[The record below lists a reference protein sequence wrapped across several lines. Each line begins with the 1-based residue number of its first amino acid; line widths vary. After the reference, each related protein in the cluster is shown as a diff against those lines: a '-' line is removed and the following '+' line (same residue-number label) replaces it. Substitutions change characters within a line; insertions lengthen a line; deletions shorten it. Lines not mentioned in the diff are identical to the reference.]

1 MRNIF
6 LFFNIILSLFF
17 FSCTKDN
24 IVDDNNNDD
33 GNGSNVETLA
43 IKKFLA
49 KNGETIVEGI
59 IDDEKKS
66 IKILVPSDFDIKR
79 VTVEVQYTEGAKLS
93 PESGYAYNFSQPID
107 FTLSKDGFESVKYK
121 VTVSTSPDI
130 LSFEVEAYN
139 LVANIEN
146 NKIKLEFP
154 FGVDLSNVKPIIK
167 IPQGCTVEPA
177 SEVTV
182 DMTTSI
188 KYKVTN
194 SSGDVKEYEVEVVS
208 LSQEKQIR
216 GVWVPDPSHTTV
228 LHNYK
233 NLTEFVDLLDE
244 LNFNAIYI
252 ATWVREQTLFKSQVL
267 KDNSNYASVEDG
279 WLLRGTNY
287 TSSTND
293 PIKDLITLAHQKNI
307 KVFFWFEYGF
317 MRSGGANP
325 SKNHPILSKHPDW
338 DGINSN
344 GTASNY
350 NNTDYYLNSYDS
362 EVQDFIISL
371 FKESLKLYP
380 EVDGVQGDDRLPAAP
395 RNSGYNQKTKDLYK
409 SETGKD
415 VPDNYN
421 DAAWVRWRLD
431 KLNAFGKRLYDE
443 VKAVNS
449 NYLVS
454 FSPNPYP
461 WCEQNLMQDWPNW
474 IKDGF
479 VDFLSVQCYRDNK
492 DSYRYTVNE
501 VKKYVEQNTD
511 KNILNPGIYL
521 RTGNNWEELFKS
533 QMMINRELGTNGE
546 AFFYN
551 EGLKNEVTQKVIKSF
566 YTGKAIFPF

>member
-188 KYKVTN
+188 K
-194 SSGDVKEYEVEVVS
+194 
-208 LSQEKQIR
+208 
-216 GVWVPDPSHTTV
+216 
-228 LHNYK
+228 
-233 NLTEFVDLLDE
+233 
-244 LNFNAIYI
+244 
-252 ATWVREQTLFKSQVL
+252 
-267 KDNSNYASVEDG
+267 
-279 WLLRGTNY
+279 
-287 TSSTND
+287 
-293 PIKDLITLAHQKNI
+293 
-307 KVFFWFEYGF
+307 
-317 MRSGGANP
+317 
-325 SKNHPILSKHPDW
+325 
-338 DGINSN
+338 
-344 GTASNY
+344 
-350 NNTDYYLNSYDS
+350 
-362 EVQDFIISL
+362 
-371 FKESLKLYP
+371 
-380 EVDGVQGDDRLPAAP
+380 
-395 RNSGYNQKTKDLYK
+395 
-409 SETGKD
+409 
-415 VPDNYN
+415 
-421 DAAWVRWRLD
+421 
-431 KLNAFGKRLYDE
+431 
-443 VKAVNS
+443 
-449 NYLVS
+449 
-454 FSPNPYP
+454 
-461 WCEQNLMQDWPNW
+461 
-474 IKDGF
+474 
-479 VDFLSVQCYRDNK
+479 
-492 DSYRYTVNE
+492 
-501 VKKYVEQNTD
+501 
-511 KNILNPGIYL
+511 
-521 RTGNNWEELFKS
+521 
-533 QMMINRELGTNGE
+533 
-546 AFFYN
+546 
-551 EGLKNEVTQKVIKSF
+551 
-566 YTGKAIFPF
+566 